1 MERWIIYAIISMFF
15 AGITSVIAKYG
26 MKNVSGDTAL
36 VVRTSMVFFL
46 VWLNAFAFK
55 QLGNL
60 TLLTK
65 KDILFLCIS
74 GITTTASWIFYY
86 RAMKEGTVSVVASID
101 KASIVVTIL
110 LSFIILKEP
119 FTWQIGV
126 AATLITAGLLI
137 LIYK

>member
-36 VVRTSMVFFL
+36 VVRTSMVFLL

-60 TLLTK
+60 SLLTK

-86 RAMKEGTVSVVASID
+86 RAMKEGSVSVVASID